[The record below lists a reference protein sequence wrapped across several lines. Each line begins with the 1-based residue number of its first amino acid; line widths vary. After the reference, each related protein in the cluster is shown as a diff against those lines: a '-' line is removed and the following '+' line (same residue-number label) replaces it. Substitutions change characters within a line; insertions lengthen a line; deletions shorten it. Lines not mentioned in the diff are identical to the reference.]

1 MGKLRL
7 ALIAGGKSSE
17 REVSLKSGAQVYQ
30 ALNKDKYDIRR
41 YDPLTDLERLVREAR
56 ELDAALIIMHGRGGE
71 DGSMQGL
78 LDLLEIPYQG
88 SGVLASALAMNKELS
103 KTIYQHGRPQG
114 APRPWPFTAQKAPSP
129 QEIEAEL
136 GLPVVI
142 KPVNEGSSIGISMAA
157 TLEALETGLAAAF
170 ALDNRVLVEEFIQ
183 GTEVTGGVLGNA
195 RLQALPLVE
204 IIPASTYAFFD
215 YEAKYQPGATE
226 EICPA
231 RLSPETDQARPGVRP
246 HRASGPGLPG
256 LFPHRYDDPGPGD
269 LCPGNQYHPRHDR
282 HQPLPPGGQG
292 RGHRLPGPPGHPDQP
307 GIGERVS
314 SGAVSVAVQAR
325 QHAHV
330 RRSNSPQPPV
340 RGMGV

>member
-41 YDPLTDLERLVREAR
+41 YDPLTDLERLVRDAR

-78 LDLLEIPYQG
+78 LDLLEGIPYQG
-88 SGVLASALAMNKELS
+88 SGVLASALAMDKELS
-103 KTIYQHGRPQG
+103 KAIYQMAGLRVPAALGFSRH
-114 APRPWPFTAQKAPSP
+114 KAPSP
-129 QEIEAEL
+129 PEIEAKL

-142 KPVNEGSSIGISMAA
+142 KPVNEGSSIGISKAP

-195 RLQALPLVE
+195 KLQALPLVE
-204 IIPASTYAFFD
+204 IIPASTYTFFD
-215 YEAKYQPGATE
+215 YEAKYQPGATQ

-231 RLSPETDQARPGVRP
+231 RLSPEMT
-246 HRASGPGLPG
+246 
-256 LFPHRYDDPGPGD
+256 
-269 LCPGNQYHPRHDR
+269 
-282 HQPLPPGGQG
+282 
-292 RGHRLPGPPGHPDQP
+292 
-307 GIGERVS
+307 
-314 SGAVSVAVQAR
+314 
-325 QHAHV
+325 QHAP
-330 RRSNSPQPPV
+330 RSAPSLRIRPWAAGAIPAPI
-340 RGMGV
+340 

>member
-1 MGKLRL
+1 LRL

-30 ALNKDKYDIRR
+30 ALNKDRYDIRR
-41 YDPLTDLERLVREAR
+41 YDPLTDLERLVREAK

-103 KTIYQHGRPQG
+103 KTIYRQAGLKV
-114 APRPWPFTAQKAPSP
+114 PRALFFDHAAAPSP
-129 QEIEAEL
+129 REIEAAL

-142 KPVNEGSSIGISMAA
+142 KPVHEGSSIGISMAG
-157 TLEALETGLAAAF
+157 TPEALATGLAAAF
-170 ALDNRVLVEEFIQ
+170 ALDRRVLVEEFIQ
-183 GTEVTGGVLGNA
+183 GTEITGGVLGNA

-231 RLSPETDQARPGVRP
+231 RLSPELTKCAQECALTAHKALGCRGYSRTDMMVREGEISVLETNTIPGMT
-246 HRASGPGLPG
+246 ATS
-256 LFPHRYDDPGPGD
+256 LFP
-269 LCPGNQYHPRHDR
+269 
-282 HQPLPPGGQG
+282 QG
-292 RGHRLPGPPGHPDQP
+292 AQAA
-307 GIGERVS
+307 GIDFPTLLDTLISLALEKE
-314 SGAVSVAVQAR
+314 
-325 QHAHV
+325 
-330 RRSNSPQPPV
+330 
-340 RGMGV
+340 

>member
-30 ALNKDKYDIRR
+30 ALNKDKYDVRR
-41 YDPLTDLERLVREAR
+41 YDPLTDLERLVHDAR

-88 SGVLASALAMNKELS
+88 SGVLASAVAMDKELS
-103 KTIYQHGRPQG
+103 KAIYQMAGLRVPAALAFHRH
-114 APRPWPFTAQKAPSP
+114 KAPSP
-129 QEIEAEL
+129 SEIEAKL

-142 KPVNEGSSIGISMAA
+142 KPVNEGSSIGISKAP

-170 ALDNRVLVEEFIQ
+170 ALDNRVLVEEFIP

-195 RLQALPLVE
+195 KLQALPLVE
-204 IIPASTYAFFD
+204 IIPATTYAFFD

-231 RLSPETDQARPGVRP
+231 RLSPEMTKRAQECALIAHQALGCRGYSRTDMMIREQNIYVLETNTIPGMT
-246 HRASGPGLPG
+246 ATS
-256 LFPHRYDDPGPGD
+256 LFPQGAKAAGIDFPD
-269 LCPGNQYHPRHDR
+269 LLDT
-282 HQPLPPGGQG
+282 LIT
-292 RGHRLPGPPGHPDQP
+292 L
-307 GIGERVS
+307 
-314 SGAVSVAVQAR
+314 AR
-325 QHAHV
+325 EKV
-330 RRSNSPQPPV
+330 
-340 RGMGV
+340 

>member
-41 YDPLTDLERLVREAR
+41 YDPLTDLERLVHDAR

-88 SGVLASALAMNKELS
+88 SGVLASAVAMDKELS
-103 KTIYQHGRPQG
+103 KAIYQMAGLRVPAALAFHRH
-114 APRPWPFTAQKAPSP
+114 KAPSP
-129 QEIEAEL
+129 SEIEAKL

-142 KPVNEGSSIGISMAA
+142 KPVNEGSSIGISKAP

-170 ALDNRVLVEEFIQ
+170 ALDNRVLVEEFIP

-195 RLQALPLVE
+195 KLQALPLVE
-204 IIPASTYAFFD
+204 IIPATTYAFFD

-231 RLSPETDQARPGVRP
+231 RLSPEMTKRAQECALIAHQALGCRGYSRTDMMIREQNIYVLETNTIPGMT
-246 HRASGPGLPG
+246 ATS
-256 LFPHRYDDPGPGD
+256 LFPQGAKAAGIDFPD
-269 LCPGNQYHPRHDR
+269 LLDT
-282 HQPLPPGGQG
+282 LIA
-292 RGHRLPGPPGHPDQP
+292 L
-307 GIGERVS
+307 
-314 SGAVSVAVQAR
+314 AR
-325 QHAHV
+325 EKV
-330 RRSNSPQPPV
+330 
-340 RGMGV
+340 

>member
-1 MGKLRL
+1 MRL

-41 YDPLTDLERLVREAR
+41 YDPLTDLERLVREAK

-103 KTIYQHGRPQG
+103 KAIYQQAGLKV
-114 APRPWPFTAQKAPSP
+114 PRALIFDRAGAPSP
-129 QEIEAEL
+129 QEIESAL

-142 KPVNEGSSIGISMAA
+142 KPVNEGSSIGISKAP
-157 TLEALETGLAAAF
+157 TPEALSTGLAAAF
-170 ALDNRVLVEEFIQ
+170 TLDNRVLVEEFIQ

-195 RLQALPLVE
+195 KLQALPLVE
-204 IIPASTYAFFD
+204 IIPASNYAFFD
-215 YEAKYQPGATE
+215 YEAKYQPGASE

-231 RLSPETDQARPGVRP
+231 RISPELTQRAQACALTAHKALGCRGYSRTDMMVRGQEIFVLETNTIPGMT
-246 HRASGPGLPG
+246 ATS
-256 LFPHRYDDPGPGD
+256 LFP
-269 LCPGNQYHPRHDR
+269 
-282 HQPLPPGGQG
+282 QG
-292 RGHRLPGPPGHPDQP
+292 AKAA
-307 GIGERVS
+307 GIDFSTLLDTLINLALGKE
-314 SGAVSVAVQAR
+314 
-325 QHAHV
+325 
-330 RRSNSPQPPV
+330 
-340 RGMGV
+340 

>member
-1 MGKLRL
+1 MRL

-17 REVSLKSGAQVYQ
+17 REVSLKSGYQVYQ
-30 ALNKDKYDIRR
+30 SLNQDKYDIRR
-41 YDPLTDLERLVREAR
+41 YDPLTDLERLVHEAK

-103 KTIYQHGRPQG
+103 KIIYRQAGLQVPRALIFDRAG
-114 APRPWPFTAQKAPSP
+114 APAP
-129 QEIEAEL
+129 QEIEAGL

-142 KPVNEGSSIGISMAA
+142 KPVNEGSSIGITKAV
-157 TLEALETGLAAAF
+157 TLAALETGLATAF

-183 GTEVTGGVLGNA
+183 GTEITGGVLGNA

-215 YEAKYQPGATE
+215 YEAKYQPGASE

-231 RLSPETDQARPGVRP
+231 RLSPELTQRAQACALTAHQALGCRGYSRTDMMIRDQDIFVLETNTIPGMT
-246 HRASGPGLPG
+246 ATS
-256 LFPHRYDDPGPGD
+256 LFPQGAKAAGIEFPD
-269 LCPGNQYHPRHDR
+269 LLDT
-282 HQPLPPGGQG
+282 LIT
-292 RGHRLPGPPGHPDQP
+292 L
-307 GIGERVS
+307 
-314 SGAVSVAVQAR
+314 AR
-325 QHAHV
+325 EKE
-330 RRSNSPQPPV
+330 
-340 RGMGV
+340 

>member
-30 ALNKDKYDIRR
+30 ALNQDKYDIRR
-41 YDPLTDLERLVREAR
+41 YDPLTDLERLVREAK
-56 ELDAALIIMHGRGGE
+56 EIDAALIIMHGRGGE

-103 KTIYQHGRPQG
+103 KTIYRQAGLKVPQ
-114 APRPWPFTAQKAPSP
+114 ALIFDRAKAPPP
-129 QEIEAEL
+129 QEIEAAL

-142 KPVNEGSSIGISMAA
+142 KPVNEGSSIGISMAG
-157 TLEALETGLAAAF
+157 TPEALKTGLAAAF
-170 ALDNRVLVEEFIQ
+170 ALDNRVLVEEFIR
-183 GTEVTGGVLGNA
+183 GTEITGGVLGNA

-215 YEAKYQPGATE
+215 YEAKYQPGATQ

-231 RLSPETDQARPGVRP
+231 RLDPELTRRAQECALTAHKALGCRGYSRTDMMVREGEIYVLETNTIPGMT
-246 HRASGPGLPG
+246 ATS
-256 LFPHRYDDPGPGD
+256 LFP
-269 LCPGNQYHPRHDR
+269 
-282 HQPLPPGGQG
+282 QG
-292 RGHRLPGPPGHPDQP
+292 AKAAGLDFPNLLD
-307 GIGERVS
+307 ILINLALEKV
-314 SGAVSVAVQAR
+314 
-325 QHAHV
+325 
-330 RRSNSPQPPV
+330 
-340 RGMGV
+340 

>member
-30 ALNKDKYDIRR
+30 ALNKDRYDIRR
-41 YDPLTDLERLVREAR
+41 FDPLTDLERLVREAK

-103 KTIYQHGRPQG
+103 KAIYHLAGLQVPG
-114 APRPWPFTAQKAPSP
+114 ALAFQRHKAPSP
-129 QEIEAEL
+129 QAIEAKL

-142 KPVNEGSSIGISMAA
+142 KPVNEGSSIGISKAP

-195 RLQALPLVE
+195 NLQTLPLVE
-204 IIPASTYAFFD
+204 IIPTDKYDFFD
-215 YEAKYQPGATE
+215 YEAKYQPGASH

-231 RLSPETDQARPGVRP
+231 RLDPELTRRAQECALIAHKALGCRGYSRTDMMIRDQEIFVLETNTIPGMT
-246 HRASGPGLPG
+246 ATS
-256 LFPHRYDDPGPGD
+256 LFPQGAKAAGIDFPD
-269 LCPGNQYHPRHDR
+269 LLDKLIELALEKEQ
-282 HQPLPPGGQG
+282 
-292 RGHRLPGPPGHPDQP
+292 
-307 GIGERVS
+307 
-314 SGAVSVAVQAR
+314 
-325 QHAHV
+325 
-330 RRSNSPQPPV
+330 
-340 RGMGV
+340 